1 MLSQFSTKIALQK
14 HSCYLTYLTF
24 KVFGL
29 KKATWPEDPAL
40 IELVRMYIL
49 DS

>member
-1 MLSQFSTKIALQK
+1 MLNLEQSDTLP
-14 HSCYLTYLTF
+14 YLTF